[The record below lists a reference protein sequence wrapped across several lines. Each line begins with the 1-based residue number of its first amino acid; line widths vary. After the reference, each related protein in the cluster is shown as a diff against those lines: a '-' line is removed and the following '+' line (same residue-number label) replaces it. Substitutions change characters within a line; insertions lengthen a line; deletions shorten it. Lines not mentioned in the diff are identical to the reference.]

1 MRLLNSRSDY
11 SRCSLPRLT
20 VEESY
25 EKEKESVK
33 ASSDSNKEPSLG
45 RNRNL
50 RKTNGQTKNPAD
62 IRFPFKKKNGEDK
75 SAKSVI
81 RIRCHEWSGELGR
94 ARATE
99 KI

>member
-1 MRLLNSRSDY
+1 MRPLNSRSDY

-50 RKTNGQTKNPAD
+50 RKTNGQKQNPGD
-62 IRFPFKKKNGEDK
+62 IRFHFKKQSSEDK
-75 SAKSVI
+75 GV
-81 RIRCHEWSGELGR
+81 
-94 ARATE
+94 T
-99 KI
+99 

>member
-62 IRFPFKKKNGEDK
+62 IRFPFKKKNSEDK